1 MIGLLQPEH
10 TGRYADL
17 TFPSYRAALHSAES
31 IIAVSASVG
40 GAAAG
45 LGLARIDGDV
55 LSIAVRDAHRR
66 QGIGRALLAR
76 LEEELSAAGAR
87 AATCTYMT
95 ENPSTEAVEKILR
108 ARNWETPVERM
119 LVCRAPI
126 APVKKASW
134 VQTAASLDVVPWEEV
149 PRAGRAAFDSSE
161 GFEPANSLGVR
172 IGGGLAGCVVTHRI
186 ARSLLRYT
194 KLAMRPGLEKSGI
207 GLALLAE
214 AIRRHPNDTNE
225 EEEAGIWDVRMDN
238 RLMLNLVRRRLQPYL
253 TRVSKTMGSRKLL

>member
-76 LEEELSAAGAR
+76 LEEELSAAGAACR
-87 AATCTYMT
+87 DVYLHDGKHLHRGGGK
-95 ENPSTEAVEKILR
+95 NPA
-108 ARNWETPVERM
+108 
-119 LVCRAPI
+119 C
-126 APVKKASW
+126 
-134 VQTAASLDVVPWEEV
+134 EELGNSGGADAGL
-149 PRAGRAAFDSSE
+149 PCADRAGEE
-161 GFEPANSLGVR
+161 GVVGTD
-172 IGGGLAGCVVTHRI
+172 GGI
-186 ARSLLRYT
+186 
-194 KLAMRPGLEKSGI
+194 P
-207 GLALLAE
+207 
-214 AIRRHPNDTNE
+214 
-225 EEEAGIWDVRMDN
+225 
-238 RLMLNLVRRRLQPYL
+238 
-253 TRVSKTMGSRKLL
+253 